1 MTRTFRTLTYD
12 RVSHTKLDRERRMI
26 SARLTDSS
34 SLCRDH
40 AHDTLHRPA
49 ATATASRTPCLRTG
63 SVSTWK
69 HSRTPLA
76 LRAVLP
82 TCAHLRAAVR
92 PTNAD
97 DATAQRNDA
106 TQRRNAP
113 AQPRCNARHHS
124 ATAHWVERPSGEPE
138 HASKGTPRALIDV
151 NARRQRAPRSATA
164 PNGHT
169 PAVTPR
175 PRRAP
180 TRPRGTCRGRCVRS
194 TGRSSAPDAARA
206 APLRRRRGSAP

>member
-49 ATATASRTPCLRTG
+49 ATATASRTPRLRTG

-69 HSRTPLA
+69 QSWTPLA

-124 ATAHWVERPSGEPE
+124 ANGPLGRATFRGAGACLKGHPACVDRCQRASSTGAAIRDRSQRP
-138 HASKGTPRALIDV
+138 HAGRHSTSASRSDTTSRYLPRA
-151 NARRQRAPRSATA
+151 
-164 PNGHT
+164 
-169 PAVTPR
+169 
-175 PRRAP
+175 
-180 TRPRGTCRGRCVRS
+180 VRS
-194 TGRSSAPDAARA
+194 IDGT
-206 APLRRRRGSAP
+206 